1 MKKARKMPEPPVV
14 ETMIENN
21 NNEEWARRFV
31 LTEHWQSDLKFFKD
45 ELRFLHRVIKR
56 FLLWLNEDE
65 NILRTRSLV
74 NRITEAEKIR
84 QGLDDQVSKHMVHMR
99 EVMENPFAHD
109 ESRVREEHQ
118 DLERDFTLF
127 VKNFR
132 GLKELVFEDAE
143 RVIEQEEELNRFL
156 GT

>member
-1 MKKARKMPEPPVV
+1 MVDTLKPE
-14 ETMIENN
+14 NS
-21 NNEEWARRFV
+21 EEWAQLFV

-65 NILRTRSLV
+65 NIMRTRSLV
-74 NRITEAEKIR
+74 NRITEVEKIR
-84 QGLDDQVSKHMVHMR
+84 QTLDEQVLKHMVHIR
-99 EVMENPFAHD
+99 KVMENPFVHD
-109 ESRVREEHQ
+109 ENKVRDEHE

-132 GLKELVFEDAE
+132 SLKELVFEDAE